1 MAVARPAGAVRR
13 SAAQTIRSTAIRP
26 AQPRVPLR
34 YRTNQTYPRV
44 RLPREVDLGQNAPV
58 AVVSVG
64 GERRTVSE
72 GRRRAEKK
80 KGPNRRPILA
90 ALTLAALG
98 SGVAWLFLVRAAIEF
113 GRLARDGQ
121 SLAWAFTLAATVGA
135 TACLLLM
142 FVLGARVLVA
152 LGILSEYKGRRS
164 TGRRSR

>member
-1 MAVARPAGAVRR
+1 
-13 SAAQTIRSTAIRP
+13 
-26 AQPRVPLR
+26 
-34 YRTNQTYPRV
+34 
-44 RLPREVDLGQNAPV
+44 
-58 AVVSVG
+58 VVSVD

-80 KGPNRRPILA
+80 RAPNRRPVLTALA
-90 ALTLAALG
+90 LAALG
-98 SGVAWLFLVRAAIEF
+98 SGVAWVFLVRAAIAF

-121 SLAWAFTLAATVGA
+121 SLAWAFTVAASVGA

-164 TGRRSR
+164 AGRRAR

>member
-1 MAVARPAGAVRR
+1 VVAPGTLSARRTNPAN
-13 SAAQTIRSTAIRP
+13 
-26 AQPRVPLR
+26 PRVH
-34 YRTNQTYPRV
+34 
-44 RLPREVDLGQNAPV
+44 LPPATDLGQNAPV

-64 GERRTVSE
+64 GGRRTVSE

-80 KGPNRRPILA
+80 KAPNRRPILV

-98 SGVAWLFLVRAAIEF
+98 SGLAWLFLVRAAIAF

-121 SLAWAFTLAATVGA
+121 DLAWAFTLAASVGA

-164 TGRRSR
+164 AGRRSR